1 MRSFLTVKKYAT
13 AQHLSKAN
21 LVIIFNYRTTIRIS
35 SLMIIF
41 DSSTMLVLFDYPL
54 LRTCGTVREES
65 KLVTLM

>member
-1 MRSFLTVKKYAT
+1 MRSSLTVKKYAT
-13 AQHLSKAN
+13 TQHLSKAN

-41 DSSTMLVLFDYPL
+41 DSGTMLVLFDYPL

-65 KLVTLM
+65 KSVTLM